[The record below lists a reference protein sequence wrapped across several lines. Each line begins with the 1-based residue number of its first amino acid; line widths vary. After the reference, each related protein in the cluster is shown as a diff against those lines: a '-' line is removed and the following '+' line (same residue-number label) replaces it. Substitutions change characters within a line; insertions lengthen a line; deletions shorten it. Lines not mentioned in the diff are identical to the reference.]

1 MTCVMAAPE
10 RKPIFCTSG
19 GHCGRPTPQDPA
31 PCCAR
36 GTCGKTRASRVC
48 VCTRVRVC
56 ARVRVSVRAR
66 ACVCV
71 CAVSPRSL
79 KSEDLRPP
87 LAVVGL
93 WGPLATFA
101 FRKFRGYRSAVPG
114 RLRLRRCSSEV
125 VLMMLQHL
133 DHNIFCT
140 YLKMT
145 MRIELVINQRQ
156 FK

>member
-1 MTCVMAAPE
+1 M
-10 RKPIFCTSG
+10 
-19 GHCGRPTPQDPA
+19 
-31 PCCAR
+31 
-36 GTCGKTRASRVC
+36 
-48 VCTRVRVC
+48 RVR
-56 ARVRVSVRAR
+56 
-66 ACVCV
+66 VCV

-101 FRKFRGYRSAVPG
+101 FRKFRGYRLAVPG
-114 RLRLRRCSSEV
+114 RLRLRRCSSGV

-145 MRIELVINQRQ
+145 MCIELVINQRQ